1 MKKIVI
7 LLLILNINL
16 FSATIKGIIKD
27 NEKSLP
33 AANIYIS
40 ELKIKTSTNKNGEFS
55 LQNIPTG
62 EFKIECTFIGYKKYE
77 SILNIKS
84 ENDELFLEIELVNDF
99 LQNEDIVIT
108 GTRTEIPLNE
118 SPIVTDKISSQ
129 LFQSV
134 QAVSLSEGL
143 SFSPGL
149 RFETN
154 CGNCGFSQV
163 RMNGLQGPYTQILI
177 NSRAIYSALTGVY
190 GLEMIPSNMIERVEV
205 VRGGGSA
212 LYGGNAIAGTINII
226 TKEPTFNN
234 YEVMNNLAF
243 TNIERL
249 DNTLMFNGSLVT
261 NDLNSGITFY
271 GMNRNREPWDAN
283 GDSFSELV
291 KIDNNSFGIDG
302 YYYPDSISK
311 IKFNL
316 FTINEERR
324 GGNKFNLEPHQA
336 DIAEYLDHK
345 ILGNSLSYERAFN
358 NFSFSIYNSN
368 QYTDRNS
375 YYGAGGRV
383 LNTDDELSEEDI
395 LALNS
400 YGNSNDLVSII
411 GAQLSNKFDD
421 FSLVYGSELNYNGI
435 RDKFIGYNR
444 EIEQDVTN
452 IGSYFQANYKYNKLN
467 ILGGFRH
474 EHIILDGN
482 YNYDNVILNNDRT
495 FDILVPRLSLMYRFE
510 NDLKFRTS
518 FAQGFRAPQAFDE
531 DLHIQTIGGAV
542 RFINIDDNLKP
553 ELSDNYNFSIDK
565 TYYADDFQTNFLIDL
580 FFTNLRNA
588 FIFSDPVELENGIST
603 ITKRN
608 GSGSRVYGA
617 NIELNFAYK
626 YLFQLQTGLTIQR
639 AEYIKD
645 EEIWRSDDGSQI
657 VSTNNILKTPENYGY
672 LNATYFINDVFT
684 LDISS
689 IYTGIMIVPHVI
701 DIDSEFT
708 ELKEVSS
715 FFELNLKLSYDYD
728 FQNNCLTFS
737 LGCQNI
743 LNNYQNDFDFGID
756 KDGSYVYGP
765 ARPRTIYL
773 SLKYSN

>member
-7 LLLILNINL
+7 LLLIFNFNL
-16 FSATIKGIIKD
+16 FSATIKGVVKD
-27 NEKSLP
+27 KEDILP

-55 LQNIPTG
+55 LPNIPIG
-62 EFKIECTFIGYKKYE
+62 EYKLECTYIGYKKYE
-77 SILNIKS
+77 IIINVKS
-84 ENDELFLEIELVNDF
+84 ESDEIFLEIEMINDF

-108 GTRTEIPLNE
+108 GTRTEIPINE

-190 GLEMIPSNMIERVEV
+190 GLEMIPSNMIERIEV

-249 DNTLMFNGSLVT
+249 DNTIMFNGSLVT
-261 NDLNSGITFY
+261 DNLNSGITFY
-271 GMNRNREPWDAN
+271 GMNRHREPWDAN
-283 GDSFSELV
+283 GDNLSELV

-302 YYYPDSISK
+302 YYNPDSLSK
-311 IKFNL
+311 IKFNI

-345 ILGNSLSYERAFN
+345 ILGNSLSYEKAFN
-358 NFSFSIYNSN
+358 NFTLSIYNSN
-368 QYTDRNS
+368 QHTDRNS

-383 LNTDDELSEEDI
+383 LNSEDELTEEDL

-400 YGNSNDLVSII
+400 YGSSEDLVSIL
-411 GAQLSNKFDD
+411 GTQLSNNFGD
-421 FSLVYGSELNYNGI
+421 FSIVYGSEVNYNGI
-435 RDKFIGYNR
+435 RDQFIGYNR

-452 IGSYFQANYKYNKLN
+452 IGSYFQANYKFNRFN
-467 ILGGFRH
+467 VLGGFRH

-482 YNYDNVILNNDRT
+482 YNYDEVILNNDRT
-495 FDILVPRLSLMYRFE
+495 FDILVPRLLIMYRFE
-510 NDLKFRTS
+510 NDLKLRTS

-542 RFINIDDNLKP
+542 RFINIDENLKP
-553 ELSDNYNFSIDK
+553 ELSDNFNLSIDK
-565 TYYADDFQTNFLIDL
+565 TYYADDYQTNFLVDM

-617 NIELNFAYK
+617 NIEFNFAYK
-626 YLFQLQTGLTIQR
+626 YLFQLQAGLTIQR
-639 AEYIKD
+639 AEYITN
-645 EEIWRSDDGSQI
+645 EEIWRSEDGSQI
-657 VSTNNILKTPENYGY
+657 VSTNNILRTPENYGY
-672 LNATYFINDVFT
+672 FNATYFINDEFKFD
-684 LDISS
+684 LSS
-689 IYTGIMIVPHVI
+689 VYTGNMIVPHVT
-701 DIDSEFT
+701 DIETEFT
-708 ELKEVSS
+708 ELKEVNS
-715 FFELNLKLSYDYD
+715 FFELNLKLSFDLELK
-728 FQNNCLTFS
+728 NNIITFS

-743 LNNYQNDFDFGID
+743 LNSYQDDFDFGFD

-765 ARPRTIYL
+765 TRPRTIYIAF
-773 SLKYSN
+773 KYSN